1 MTEDELQIIVKA
13 YIKYD
18 PDTGFF
24 TWNKSPNTRVR
35 KSINPRIGAGTLS
48 SSGYLII
55 SLSGKRWQ
63 AHRLAWFCM
72 TGKIP
77 EGFIDHIDG
86 NKLNNKF
93 SNLRECTRSD
103 NSCNSKKQDRV
114 AIKGIRV
121 LKSGQYE
128 ARVGKDGTTYRMQ
141 STDLA
146 EATNWLVSKREE
158 LHKQFTKHG

>member
-1 MTEDELQIIVKA
+1 MTEDDLQLIVKA
-13 YIKYD
+13 YISYD

-24 TWNKSPNTRVR
+24 TWKKSPTSRLKVTTRV
-35 KSINPRIGAGTLS
+35 GAGTLS

-55 SLSGKRWQ
+55 SLAGKRWQ

-72 TGKIP
+72 TGEIP
-77 EGFIDHIDG
+77 KGFIDHIDG

-93 SNLRECTRSD
+93 SNLRECSRSD
-103 NSCNSKKQDRV
+103 NSCNSKKQEGV
-114 AIKGIRV
+114 AIKGIRI

-128 ARVGKDGTTYRMQ
+128 ARVGKDGSTYRMQ
-141 STDLA
+141 SADLE

-158 LHKQFTKHG
+158 LHKQFTRHG